1 MNEDEVLTRWWD
13 AREAG
18 HTWRKM
24 VGWRPP
30 RVKWLHAAHANK
42 AINWALQRWK
52 AWRIA
57 THHALKDKTMELT
70 PTWPSDA
77 RACHPNHHTTLP
89 HPLRVRMADAHR
101 Q

>member
-52 AWRIA
+52 AWRIR
-57 THHALKDKTMELT
+57 TTMHLWRRLWREDLPIIEMGIVDLT
-70 PTWPSDA
+70 SF
-77 RACHPNHHTTLP
+77 RICC
-89 HPLRVRMADAHR
+89 
-101 Q
+101 

>member
-52 AWRIA
+52 AWLQRFQLEKRLEGGQR
-57 THHALKDKTMELT
+57 LKQGVSLDLFFPNTVE
-70 PTWPSDA
+70 A
-77 RACHPNHHTTLP
+77 RSA
-89 HPLRVRMADAHR
+89 
-101 Q
+101 